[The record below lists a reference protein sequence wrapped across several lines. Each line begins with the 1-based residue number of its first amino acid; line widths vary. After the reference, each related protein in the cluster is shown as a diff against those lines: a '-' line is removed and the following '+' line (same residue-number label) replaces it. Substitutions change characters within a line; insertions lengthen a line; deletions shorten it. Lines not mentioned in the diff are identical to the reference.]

1 MDRVQQMAQILELSG
16 TPPEKAQKLA
26 EVFDSLYGTMSR
38 PNQTVVEKKLDE
50 VVSKSGTIN
59 FHGEIIG
66 EEAVNPLR
74 KCIRELLLQFFLGLV
89 TNASW
94 DAMILFSSYL
104 GTWFLADEKDKSLAK
119 SMVKLAAR
127 FNQALEK
134 LPNGMPPDFLE
145 EMHELWEN
153 QLIYI
158 DQLIQGDPEVIA
170 FCEEMHMPLDF
181 LSFKYEFWLEML
193 EMRTEDT

>member
-1 MDRVQQMAQILELSG
+1 MDRVQLMAQILELSG
-16 TPPEKAQKLA
+16 TTPEKAQKLA

-38 PNQTVVEKKLDE
+38 PNQAVVEKKLDR
-50 VVSKSGTIN
+50 VVSKCVEIN
-59 FHGEIIG
+59 FHGEIVG

-74 KCIRELLLQFFLGLV
+74 KRIRELLLQFYLGLV

-94 DAMILFSSYL
+94 DAMILFASYL
-104 GTWFLADEKDKSLAK
+104 GTWFLADKKDKSLAEFMEK
-119 SMVKLAAR
+119 SASR

-134 LPNGMPPDFLE
+134 LPNGMPPDFIE

-158 DQLIQGDPEVIA
+158 DQMIQGDPEVIA
-170 FCEEMHMPLDF
+170 FCEEMHMHLDF
-181 LSFKYEFWLEML
+181 LSFKYEFWLEIL
-193 EMRTEDT
+193 EMPTEDM